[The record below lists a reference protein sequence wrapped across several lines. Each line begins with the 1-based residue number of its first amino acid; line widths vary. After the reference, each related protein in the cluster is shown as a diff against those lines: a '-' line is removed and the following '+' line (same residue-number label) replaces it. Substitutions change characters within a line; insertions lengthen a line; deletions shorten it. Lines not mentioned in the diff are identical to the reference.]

1 MPIPNKIKTVDFGEI
16 EIFFNDKVGTLL
28 TSKMAIKIVKYG
40 VSSFILKFIFN
51 SESSK
56 IRGSKINIPQLE
68 KARPQNNCFS
78 KVRRH

>member
-40 VSSFILKFIFN
+40 VSSFILKFIF
-51 SESSK
+51 
-56 IRGSKINIPQLE
+56 
-68 KARPQNNCFS
+68 
-78 KVRRH
+78 